1 MPTPFTREIG
11 YQITKLQLS
20 QDEPTKALLLA
31 IKEVKFDYPDKY
43 LNSWHKNAHKW
54 IKGIQDSGAGPGT
67 QYMLGYLDAV
77 KELGYDINLVV
88 EATKKWR
95 NNDTRTNAINGWLA
109 QNT

>member
-11 YQITKLQLS
+11 YQITKLQLA
-20 QDEPTKALLLA
+20 QDEPTEDLLLA

-67 QYMLGYLDAV
+67 QYMLGYLDAI

-95 NNDTRTNAINGWLA
+95 NNDTRINAINKWLT